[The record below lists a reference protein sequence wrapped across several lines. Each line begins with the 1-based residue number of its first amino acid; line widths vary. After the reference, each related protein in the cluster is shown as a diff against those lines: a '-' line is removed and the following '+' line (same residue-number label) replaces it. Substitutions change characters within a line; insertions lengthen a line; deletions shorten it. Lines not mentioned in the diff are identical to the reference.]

1 MAARARVQAHRPVQP
16 RLGGTRNAVTGW
28 RAALCVPGLLALLA
42 LGGCET
48 TPEETVPT
56 AAPSP
61 VPVAAT
67 PALTPTS
74 RPTPEPTPLPV
85 GTPTPRSFAD
95 FGDAPDG
102 VSAGYPNPR
111 VIGRF
116 PTRLSSLTAEG
127 PGAHVRRPGLDRLGS
142 SVTAESDADD
152 EDDTD
157 GVPNLVNQ
165 DAGDDGV
172 LGLSVSLAPP
182 RALAQLT
189 VAVTLAPAAPA
200 GPRRINVLIDIDRD
214 GRWTSPAEWVLQ
226 DWEVE
231 LEPGA
236 SETFVSPGF
245 SMLDGQ
251 VLPEGAWMRVVLTR
265 ESLAGEPWD
274 GSGSWEFGEVEDY
287 RLALP
292 EISRPDGSRPAL
304 AVVECPSQLEW
315 VEAVVV
321 LEAACAV
328 TNIGEEGDFTAR
340 VVRSAGSV
348 TLVPDTV
355 TSETLHAGATRTAA
369 FVLVRADAETTWRVR
384 PITVSMAGQVDS
396 GVVVLGLTP
405 HRTAL
410 SVRPADPA
418 VRTFDRDAQEDYFDI
433 TNLSPTEGFGFADIQ
448 RVALGTAA
456 IDSVGLDILRRVYFT
471 VGGLSGAVA
480 GDYVAAII
488 DMVEPIPLTDS
499 ALGWRVSLALE
510 ANDDPADNWRPR
522 VRDFDLY
529 QGTDHWYELIYLPT
543 LDPAWRIQRRVAL
556 APSQALPSNA
566 IAFIDGRRVLLLIPE
581 SELERANADLRFRV
595 MTFVHE
601 PDDPSGTVNP
611 SMADVFPPLDQPL
624 QTFGPRTDPLG

>member
-1 MAARARVQAHRPVQP
+1 MAARAFAGAHRPIRQ
-16 RLGGTRNAVTGW
+16 RLGRARDGLIGW
-28 RAALCVPGLLALLA
+28 RAALCVPGLLAVVA
-42 LGGCET
+42 LGGCEP
-48 TPEETVPT
+48 TPDDAAPT

-61 VPVAAT
+61 AAVASTPAAT
-67 PALTPTS
+67 PTP
-74 RPTPEPTPLPV
+74 PPAPEPTPPPSD
-85 GTPTPRSFAD
+85 TPTPRPRAD

-102 VSAGYPNPR
+102 VAAGYPNSR

-127 PGAHVRRPGLDRLGS
+127 PGAHVRRPGLDRLGTA
-142 SVTAESDADD
+142 VTAETDADD
-152 EDDTD
+152 AADVD
-157 GVPNLVNQ
+157 GAPNLVNR

-172 LGLSVSLAPP
+172 LGLTVSLAPP

-189 VAVTLAPAAPA
+189 VEVTLSPAAPA

-214 GRWTSPAEWVLQ
+214 GRWASPGEWVLQ

-231 LEPGA
+231 LQPGA

-251 VLPEGAWMRVVLTR
+251 VLPEGAWMRVLLTR

-287 RLALP
+287 RIALP
-292 EISRPDGSRPAL
+292 QIARPDGSRPAL
-304 AVVECPSQLEW
+304 AVVECPGPLEW
-315 VEAVVV
+315 IGAVIVM
-321 LEAACAV
+321 EAACAV

-348 TLVPDTV
+348 TLIPNTV
-355 TSETLHAGATRTAA
+355 ASETLHAGATRAA
-369 FVLVRADAETTWRVR
+369 TFVLVRADAETNWRVR
-384 PITVSMAGQVDS
+384 PITVSMAGQVES

-405 HRTAL
+405 HRTAI
-410 SVRPADPA
+410 SAAPADPA

-448 RVALGTAA
+448 RVALGVAA
-456 IDSVGLDILRRVYFT
+456 VDSVGLDILRRAYFT
-471 VGGLSGAVA
+471 VGGLSGAVP

-488 DMVEPIPLTDS
+488 DMVEPIPLAES

-510 ANDDPADNWRPR
+510 ANDNPDDNWRPR

-543 LDPAWRIQRRVAL
+543 LDPEWRIQRRVAL

-566 IAFIDGRRVLLLIPE
+566 VAFIDGRRVLLLIPE
-581 SELERANADLRFRV
+581 SELDRQVADVRFRV

-601 PDDPSGTVNP
+601 PDDPSGTEEP